1 MIDTE
6 EEKTTIRQQTGSGR
20 GKTGTLSNLSQR
32 AVPCT

>member
-20 GKTGTLSNLSQR
+20 GKTGSLSNLSQR